1 MSITINTSTSTVR
14 KKTIMIALKIIA
26 MIAVIMNMIIS
37 QLKKK
42 LTIVKIIITT
52 ITVAKIIIMK
62 VITTIMHTSITTLT
76 NPMTMTIRI
85 ITTIMPITVLSMNV
99 LMITMKSTLMIMKM
113 TIHTIA
119 TLMETKKD
127 ITKILQVKLDLF
139 TISFNRLLKGVFLH
153 ILADALGSVGVII
166 SSVLIYYYGWFI
178 SDPITSF
185 IISIFIFI
193 SVFPL
198 LK

>member
-76 NPMTMTIRI
+76 NPMTKTIRI

>member
-76 NPMTMTIRI
+76 NPMTKTIRI
-85 ITTIMPITVLSMNV
+85 ITTIMPITVLSMDV
-99 LMITMKSTLMIMKM
+99 LMITMKSTFMIMKM